1 MMKLET
7 IVKRVEQECGEN
19 VVDILKMTV
28 LAFIE
33 SNWENIRVGTNYDE
47 VIKWAALMR
56 ELRPAYVEL
65 KEKQRE
71 YDRLNGD
78 MGAEADEEII
88 PDYSE
93 EMRQEENTVLEC
105 LKGKEK
111 ISVVEDPNPPSSEQ
125 EDELRTSSTTTV
137 SSDTKLDAYVFRR
150 DQVKKDFL
158 PRRSTP
164 LTRTPGH
171 YFILL
176 TPRLSM
182 KPEVEGVPAAS
193 APSQNI
199 TINNLHNYVIAN
211 ADQDE
216 AFKGWPDGEE
226 RKKPGGHD
234 AWKTPCDVA
243 ISWFVELGYL
253 VRLNKNAGSTY
264 ERTAKPLDQAEL
276 VAKLKAEGYSDTG
289 QYLPE

>member
-1 MMKLET
+1 MMKLEL
-7 IVKRVEQECGEN
+7 IVNRVEQECGQD
-19 VVDILKMTV
+19 VVDVLKMAV
-28 LAFIE
+28 LAVIE
-33 SNWENIRVGTNYDE
+33 SNWEDIRVGTNYDE
-47 VIKWAALMR
+47 IQKWAALMK
-56 ELRPAYVEL
+56 ELRPAYIEL
-65 KEKQRE
+65 KEKQAA
-71 YDRLNGD
+71 DDQLKGD
-78 MGAEADEEII
+78 IEE
-88 PDYSE
+88 
-93 EMRQEENTVLEC
+93 EENTVLEC

-111 ISVVEDPNPPSSEQ
+111 ISVVEDPNPPRSEP
-125 EDELRTSSTTTV
+125 EDELRTSSDTPV
-137 SSDTKLDAYVFRR
+137 SGATKLDAYVFRR

-182 KPEVEGVPAAS
+182 KQEVEGVPAAS
-193 APSQNI
+193 APSQSI

-216 AFKGWPDGEE
+216 AFEGWPDGEE

-234 AWKTPCDVA
+234 AWKTPCDIA